1 MLATTHENWR
11 LPIRARKCSWGLLV
25 SWCDTQE
32 CSWPFMSTHGHSLA
46 AVSTQEYP
54 RAFICSLVHSWA
66 WCAMTPRALLSV
78 LWALRHIAI
87 STYEPWRHH
96 DTILISTHGCSWVL
110 KSAQTWSLGL
120 RSALEW
126 SRELMNTQVLNWTMT
141 KKCWFL
147 KWPPCSI
154 FPKIQSRF
162 DQMIKIRIF

>member
-1 MLATTHENWR
+1 
-11 LPIRARKCSWGLLV
+11 
-25 SWCDTQE
+25 
-32 CSWPFMSTHGHSLA
+32 MSTHGHSLA
-46 AVSTQEYP
+46 AMSTQEYP

-66 WCAMTPRALLSV
+66 WCAMTPRALFSV
-78 LWALRHIAI
+78 LWALRH
-87 STYEPWRHH
+87 TYEHSRRH
-96 DTILISTHGCSWVL
+96 DTILISSHVCSWVL

-154 FPKIQSRF
+154 FPKTQSRF
-162 DQMIKIRIF
+162 DQIIKNRIFLKSIRKWLLKNVKDGISRPLGSRVIQKTKRSRELRDTL